1 MKYQDWITK
10 GKHYA
15 GKNLYLAKRWYENR
29 WIKGAVIILV
39 LITIYFK
46 NVNLSINLINPVHIE
61 ETAKNEVK
69 EQTVNLENKEN
80 TKGIEKVKIAEPLRK
95 LASSLFNMDS
105 IPIHLNKYRTSK
117 KDTTLANT
125 FSNLG
130 FLLNPGLA
138 KRLKIDAKVVALK
151 NKKCLNY
158 IKKYAPIAQ
167 EEMKGFG
174 IPASITL
181 AQGLLESNVGDSKL
195 ARRNNN
201 HFGIKC
207 FSTNCK
213 KGHCSNYTDDSHKDF
228 FRVYSSAQ
236 ESYREHSK
244 FLQKP
249 RYKHLKK
256 LGTKDYKNWA
266 HGLRKAGYATDK
278 KYAFKLIKIIEA
290 LNLNR
295 FDS

>member
-1 MKYQDWITK
+1 MKYQNWITK

-15 GKNLYLAKRWYENR
+15 GKNLHLAKRWYEKKWVR
-29 WIKGAVIILV
+29 SAVIVLV
-39 LITIYFK
+39 LMTIYLK
-46 NVNLSINLINPVHIE
+46 NVNLSINLTNSNHVE
-61 ETAKNEVK
+61 EIANNETKEEVVKLEKEEKPKEVK
-69 EQTVNLENKEN
+69 TVLPPK
-80 TKGIEKVKIAEPLRK
+80 K
-95 LASSLFNMDS
+95 LSNSLFNMDS
-105 IPIHLNKYRTSK
+105 IPKHLSKYRTST

-130 FLLNPGLA
+130 ILLNPGLA
-138 KRLKIDAKVVALK
+138 KRLKVDAKVVALK

-158 IKKYAPIAQ
+158 IKEFAPIAQ
-167 EEMKGFG
+167 EEMKDFG
-174 IPASITL
+174 IPASVTL

-207 FSTNCK
+207 FSRNCK

-228 FRVYSSAQ
+228 FRTYSSAR
-236 ESYREHSK
+236 ESYREHST

-249 RYKHLKK
+249 RYKHLNK

-295 FDS
+295 FDK

>member
-1 MKYQDWITK
+1 MNYQELITL

-15 GKNLYLAKRWYENR
+15 SKHLQTVGIWYQNKSIR
-29 WIKGAVIILV
+29 IGLLVIAFLIL
-39 LITIYFK
+39 YFK
-46 NVNLSINLINPVHIE
+46 NVNLSINLVNPVKIE
-61 ETAKNEVK
+61 KNAENAPK
-69 EQTVNLENKEN
+69 EQTVSLDNPIEN
-80 TKGIEKVKIAEPLRK
+80 TPKPNFPKKEFSESI
-95 LASSLFNMDS
+95 FNMDS
-105 IPIHLNKYRTSK
+105 IPKHLLRYKPSA

-138 KRLKIDAKVVALK
+138 KRLKVDAKVVALK
-151 NKKCLNY
+151 NKKCWGY
-158 IKKYAPIAQ
+158 IKEFAPIAQ
-167 EEMKGFG
+167 EEMKSFG

-207 FSTNCK
+207 FSKNCQ

-228 FRVYSSAQ
+228 FRVYPSAWQ
-236 ESYREHSK
+236 SYREHSE
-244 FLQKP
+244 FLQRE
-249 RYKHLKK
+249 RYIHLKK
-256 LGTKDYKNWA
+256 LGTKDYKKWA

-278 KYAFKLIKIIEA
+278 EYAFKLIKIIEA
-290 LNLNR
+290 LNLNKYDR
-295 FDS
+295 R

>member
-1 MKYQDWITK
+1 MKYQNWITK

-15 GKNLYLAKRWYENR
+15 GKNLHLAKKWYENK
-29 WIKGAVIILV
+29 WIRGAVIILG
-39 LITIYFK
+39 LTILLFK
-46 NVNLSINLINPVHIE
+46 NINLSINLANPVHVEQTANNEEKKQSVKLQNEEKPKKIE
-61 ETAKNEVK
+61 EKKTVK
-69 EQTVNLENKEN
+69 QPK
-80 TKGIEKVKIAEPLRK
+80 K
-95 LASSLFNMDS
+95 LANSLFNMDS
-105 IPIHLNKYRTSK
+105 IPRHLSKYRTST

-158 IKKYAPIAQ
+158 IKEFSPIAQ
-167 EEMKGFG
+167 KEMTSFG
-174 IPASITL
+174 IPASVTL

-207 FSTNCK
+207 FSRNCK

-228 FRVYSSAQ
+228 FRVYPSAW
-236 ESYREHSK
+236 ESYREHSS

-278 KYAFKLIKIIEA
+278 KYGFKLIKIIEA
-290 LNLNR
+290 LNLDR
-295 FDS
+295 FDK